1 VLTACSY
8 HGLQQQDAHEFLERF
23 LDWLQ
28 EDVNRVTAKPYCER
42 PEGDGSDDCAL
53 AADSWAKDKL
63 RNDSVINALMGGQMR
78 SQLDCEACARRL
90 VRFDYFHTMQL
101 AIPAQAPAVPPADAA
116 VLVKVLYLPVS
127 TEFSQLGQRPREL
140 EISCGITEDL
150 NALSQRLLKLLGEAE
165 DEAVVFLR
173 LSTDSALSAANPV
186 LLEPTTVVGVLER
199 DPQSERFVLAAYK
212 RGQGIPCFL
221 TQVLRTVGVLVPLRT

>member
-1 VLTACSY
+1 
-8 HGLQQQDAHEFLERF
+8 
-23 LDWLQ
+23 
-28 EDVNRVTAKPYCER
+28 
-42 PEGDGSDDCAL
+42 
-53 AADSWAKDKL
+53 
-63 RNDSVINALMGGQMR
+63 
-78 SQLDCEACARRL
+78 
-90 VRFDYFHTMQL
+90 
-101 AIPAQAPAVPPADAA
+101 
-116 VLVKVLYLPVS
+116 VS

-173 LSTDSALSAANPV
+173 LSTDALSAANPV

-221 TQVLRTVGVLVPLRT
+221 TQVLRT